1 MARHLRNLGCWV
13 FTFGIVLGSC
23 ATASQSSPFSNP
35 SHFTDSPLPYS
46 TEPTRYTR
54 PAFPPMLAKAEQ
66 PAPENPRGEGE
77 EGTSLHPEIQTP
89 SQEAEDVSF
98 LSELE
103 QPKLPQ
109 DDTLVLPVV
118 SNERVEAF
126 IRLFEGPQRQWM
138 ERALR
143 RSGRYSQRMQQILRE
158 ESLPEN
164 LVYLALIESGFNP
177 YAYSSARAMGIW
189 QFIPG
194 TGRRYG
200 LVINWWID
208 ERRDLEK
215 STRAAAHYLKNL
227 YGLFDDWYLAAAAYN
242 AGEGKLLRAIRKY
255 DSTCF
260 WDLSRYR
267 YLRRETK
274 NYVPRFLAALT
285 IAENRE
291 RYGFAGVELDAPLLY
306 ETVAV
311 PDATDLAV
319 IAKGC
324 GKSLSLLNKLNP
336 QLRRGCTP
344 PDYPD
349 YEVKVPLGTKESFLA
364 YYQQLDPEKRL
375 TFRRHRIRRDETL
388 SHIALQYGISVNSIL
403 AMNRLKSR
411 HSIREGKSLI
421 IPLPASYEVATD
433 RTSTGKAAKLPDLSD
448 QGYRKIVHVVA
459 KGDSLWLIGNRYGV
473 STSSLRRWNR
483 KHGSSRI
490 RPGQRIVVW
499 IKEPTLK
506 SPPKVAK
513 VQPAEGRGQEVWYTV
528 RRGDSLW
535 EIARRFGV
543 TVAQLSRWNQIDVRR
558 PIRPGLRLRIYR
570 EIQLNADLHAMSPG
584 SFPD

>member
-1 MARHLRNLGCWV
+1 MARYLINLLCHT
-13 FTFGIVLGSC
+13 FIFGIALGGC
-23 ATASQSSPFSNP
+23 TTASQDSSFSNL
-35 SHFTDSPLPYS
+35 SHFKGFSPPS
-46 TEPTRYTR
+46 SREPTRYTY
-54 PAFPPMLAKAEQ
+54 PAYQPIFAKAEQ
-66 PAPENPRGEGE
+66 PTPEDPGE
-77 EGTSLHPEIQTP
+77 EDEEGASIHPEIQAP
-89 SQEAEDVSF
+89 SKEAEDVSF

-103 QPKLPQ
+103 QPKLPR

-118 SNERVEAF
+118 SNERVETF
-126 IRLFEGPQRQWM
+126 VKLFQGPQRKWM

-158 ESLPEN
+158 EGLPEN

-200 LVINWWID
+200 MVINWWID

-215 STRAAAHYLKNL
+215 STRAAAHYLKTL

-242 AGEGKLLRAIRKY
+242 AGEGKLQRAIRKY

-285 IAENRE
+285 IAENPE
-291 RYGFAGVELDAPLLY
+291 QYGFGGIQFDAPLLY
-306 ETVAV
+306 ETVTV

-349 YEVKVPLGTKESFLA
+349 YEVKIPLGTKESFLA
-364 YYQQLDPEKRL
+364 YYHQLDPKKRL
-375 TFRRHRIRRDETL
+375 TFRRHRIKRDETL
-388 SHIALQYGISVNSIL
+388 SHIALQYGISVNSIV

-421 IPLPASYEVATD
+421 IPLPASYKVAKNRN
-433 RTSTGKAAKLPDLSD
+433 RTRKPVKLPDLSD
-448 QGYRKIVHVVA
+448 QGFRKVVHVVER
-459 KGDSLWLIGNRYGV
+459 GDSLWLIGKRYGV

-483 KHGSSRI
+483 KYRSSRI
-490 RPGQRIVVW
+490 RPGQTIVVW
-499 IKEPTLK
+499 VKEPTTQT
-506 SPPKVAK
+506 PPKVAK
-513 VQPAEGRGQEVWYTV
+513 VQPAQGRGQEIWYTV
-528 RRGDSLW
+528 QRGDSLW

-558 PIRPGLRLRIYR
+558 PIRPGLRLRIYK
-570 EIQLNADLHAMSPG
+570 EIQLNADLHAMSPK
-584 SFPD
+584 SLPD